1 MMVCRNLV
9 LRVWMTVWLTVT
21 IGLQYIVYLKKYYI
35 FSMNSHK
42 LFVILV
48 HNMWDIFINIIIISF
63 NGNNKNV

>member
-48 HNMWDIFINIIIISF
+48 HNMWDIFINIIILM
-63 NGNNKNV
+63 N